1 MAEETLRLE
10 GQGLGKLGT
19 AVCMSCLPNMYWI
32 VVLAAQDHSLVV
44 LIAQHRQIRAKVR
57 LQAGLLNVKVPL
69 RSN

>member
-1 MAEETLRLE
+1 
-10 GQGLGKLGT
+10 
-19 AVCMSCLPNMYWI
+19 MSCLPNMYWI